1 MKISMVSESDK
12 KAEFLL
18 TGASPAFANMIRRY
32 AMSQLPVFAVD
43 SISVYEN
50 NAALFDEYVSN
61 RIGLV
66 PLKMAS
72 GYKPGDEVMFT
83 LEASGPG
90 TVYSRELRSVE
101 EKIKVANGNLP
112 LLRLLEGQNLRLE
125 AKAHIGIGRQH
136 AKYQTG
142 LAAYSMEGEDKFH
155 FKVESFMQYP
165 ASELLVRA
173 AKLAEER
180 CDEFEEQLSQI
191 HKKVKE

>member
-1 MKISMVSESDK
+1 MKISMITENDK

-18 TGASPAFANMIRRY
+18 MGTSPSFANLIRRY
-32 AMSQLPVFAVD
+32 SMSHLPVFAID
-43 SISVYEN
+43 SVSVYEN

-83 LEASGPG
+83 LESSGPA

-101 EKIKVANGNLP
+101 DKIKVANGNLP

-125 AKAHIGIGRQH
+125 AKAHMGVGRTH

-142 LAAYSMEGEDKFH
+142 LAAYAIEGDDKFH
-155 FKVESFMQYP
+155 FKIESFMQYS
-165 ASELLVRA
+165 AQELLVRA
-173 AKLAEER
+173 AKLVEER

-191 HKKVKE
+191 HRKAK